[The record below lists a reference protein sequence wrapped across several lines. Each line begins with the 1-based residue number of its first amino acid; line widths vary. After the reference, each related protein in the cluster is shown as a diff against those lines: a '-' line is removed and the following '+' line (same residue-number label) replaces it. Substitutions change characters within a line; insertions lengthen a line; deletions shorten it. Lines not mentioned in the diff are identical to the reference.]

1 MIDRNDPRY
10 VDRTGFPPGPWD
22 NEPDKTQWTTKAGL
36 PGLLVRNRIG
46 SLCAYAAV
54 TPGHPPHGTDYDKA
68 QATYE
73 ITAHGGLT
81 YSNTCQADGPICHT
95 PEPGQPDDVWWFG
108 FDCAHGND
116 ASPGLEYV
124 MGYFSFTRTYRDIH
138 YVTEEVENLAQQLA
152 DLN

>member
-1 MIDRNDPRY
+1 MNTTDQNRH
-10 VDRTGFPPGPWD
+10 VDRSGFPPGPWD
-22 NEPDKTQWTTKAGL
+22 DEPDKIQWTTKAGL
-36 PGLLVRNRIG
+36 PGLIVRNSIG
-46 SLCAYAAV
+46 SLCGYAAV
-54 TPGHPPHGTDYDKA
+54 NPGHPLHGTDYDKA